1 MAIRLKFSEKSFDI
15 FVLSILGIL
24 VLYFLALIFSQA
36 AYFSFDKFFTIL
48 FSREILFSLGLSF
61 FTATIASVIAN
72 LIAIPSAYA
81 LSRYDFFGKDIIDTI
96 IDIPILLSP
105 VAIGTLIL
113 MFFNTNFG
121 SYVQNN
127 LVDFVFS
134 VKGIIL
140 AQFTVTVA
148 LAVKILKSVF
158 DGISPR
164 YESVAQSLGSSR
176 VGAFCKVTL
185 PIAKNGI
192 ITSFVITW
200 TRALGEFGASVMV
213 AGAMKG
219 KTDTLPIS
227 IYLSLASFDLEKAVV
242 LITILIF
249 ISVIV
254 LIIFKQN
261 VEIRKFTSKNK

>member
-1 MAIRLKFSEKSFDI
+1 MAIRSKLSEKSFDI
-15 FVLSILGIL
+15 FVLGILGIL
-24 VLYFLALIFSQA
+24 VLYFLTLIFSQA
-36 AYFSFDKFFTIL
+36 AYFSFDRFFTIL

-81 LSRYDFFGKDIIDTI
+81 LSRYDFLGKDIIDTI

-113 MFFNTNFG
+113 MFI
-121 SYVQNN
+121 QNSPF
-127 LVDFVFS
+127 DFVFT

-176 VGAFCKVTL
+176 VRAFFKVTL
-185 PIAKNGI
+185 PIAKSGI
-192 ITSFVITW
+192 VTSFVLVW

-249 ISVIV
+249 VSVIILMV
-254 LIIFKQN
+254 FKQN
-261 VEIRKFTSKNK
+261 VEIRKFAGKNK

>member
-1 MAIRLKFSEKSFDI
+1 MAIKSELSEKFFDVFI
-15 FVLSILGIL
+15 LSILGIL
-24 VLYFLALIFSQA
+24 ILYFLALVFSQA
-36 AYFSFDKFFTIL
+36 AYFSFDRFFTIL

-81 LSRYDFFGKDIIDTI
+81 LSRYNFFGKDIIDAVV
-96 IDIPILLSP
+96 DIPILLSP

-113 MFFNTNFG
+113 MFI
-121 SYVQNN
+121 QNSP
-127 LVDFVFS
+127 LDFVFT
-134 VKGIIL
+134 VRGIIL

-148 LAVKILKSVF
+148 LAVRVLKSVF
-158 DGISPR
+158 DGINPR
-164 YESVAQSLGSSR
+164 YELVAMSLGSSR
-176 VGAFCKVTL
+176 VRAFFKVTL
-185 PIAKNGI
+185 PIASNGI
-192 ITSFVITW
+192 VTSFVLTW

-213 AGAMKG
+213 SGAMKG

-249 ISVIV
+249 VSVII
-254 LIIFKQN
+254 LIVFKQN
-261 VEIRKFTSKNK
+261 VEIRKFAGKNK